1 MEAEPAGDVLESH
14 GKFPPV
20 VVVVRVGLGRRQFLM
35 TMGACGVLPTLV
47 LPFIADRGQSGEGTP
62 DVAVTTG
69 EERDVVRWGRR
80 DVSFT
85 PAAFTVSK
93 AVPNRVT
100 IEVCV
105 TCASHLFSNTARPH
119 AVMHLGTA
127 ACLGLIVVGVEV
139 THIATLEPA
148 CTVAH
153 KMRVERASL
162 A

>member
-1 MEAEPAGDVLESH
+1 MAHTVEMRVLRWGGGLEAEPAGDVLESH

-80 DVSFT
+80 DCIIQ
-85 PAAFTVSK
+85 K
-93 AVPNRVT
+93 KQ
-100 IEVCV
+100 I
-105 TCASHLFSNTARPH
+105 
-119 AVMHLGTA
+119 
-127 ACLGLIVVGVEV
+127 
-139 THIATLEPA
+139 
-148 CTVAH
+148 
-153 KMRVERASL
+153 
-162 A
+162 